1 MADPT
6 SPANGNP
13 GQASGPALGT
23 TTTGT
28 ERSSLGDARNHLGKA
43 ASAAGDSLRGAG
55 RAARDEL
62 RQGSEGIRA
71 ELGELAATGRAA
83 ALDARDLA
91 DEKLQDLMDQ
101 GREFLASAERMVR
114 EKPLQ
119 AVGIAALAGFI
130 IAKLR

>member
-1 MADPT
+1 MADPN
-6 SPANGNP
+6 SPTNGNP
-13 GQASGPALGT
+13 APAGGPAVGG
-23 TTTGT
+23 TGT
-28 ERSSLGDARNHLGKA
+28 ERGSGLGDARAHLGKV
-43 ASAAGDSLRGAG
+43 ASAAGESLRGAG

-62 RQGSEGIRA
+62 RQGSEGVRA
-71 ELGELAATGRAA
+71 ELGELAASGRAA

-101 GREFLASAERMVR
+101 GREFMASAERMVR

-119 AVGIAALAGFI
+119 AIGIAALAGFL

>member
-13 GQASGPALGT
+13 GQASGPAMGA
-23 TTTGT
+23 TTGT
-28 ERSSLGDARNHLGKA
+28 ERNNLGEARNHLGKA
-43 ASAAGDSLRGAG
+43 ASAAGESLRGAG

-62 RQGSEGIRA
+62 RQGSEGVRS

-101 GREFLASAERMVR
+101 GREFMASAERMVR

-119 AVGIAALAGFI
+119 AIGIAALAGFL

>member
-13 GQASGPALGT
+13 GQASGPGATPERGSGLG
-23 TTTGT
+23 
-28 ERSSLGDARNHLGKA
+28 EAREHLGRA
-43 ASAAGDSLRGAG
+43 ASAAGESLRGAG

-62 RQGSEGIRA
+62 RHGSEGIRA
-71 ELGELAATGRAA
+71 ELGELAASGRAA

-119 AVGIAALAGFI
+119 AVGIAALAGFL

>member
-13 GQASGPALGT
+13 GSPGAGNESAG
-23 TTTGT
+23 
-28 ERSSLGDARNHLGKA
+28 SLGEARAHLGRA
-43 ASAAGDSLRGAG
+43 ASAAGESLRGAG
-55 RAARDEL
+55 RAAREEL
-62 RQGSEGIRA
+62 RQGSEGIRS
-71 ELGELAATGRAA
+71 ELGELAASGRAA

-101 GREFLASAERMVR
+101 GRDFLASAERMVR

-119 AVGIAALAGFI
+119 AVGIAALAGFLL
-130 IAKLR
+130 AKLR